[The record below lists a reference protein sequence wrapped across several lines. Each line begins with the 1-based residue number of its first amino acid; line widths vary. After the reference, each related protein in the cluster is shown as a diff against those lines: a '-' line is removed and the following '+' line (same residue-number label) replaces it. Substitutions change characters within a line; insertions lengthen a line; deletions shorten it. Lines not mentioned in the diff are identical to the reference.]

1 MDFLVVGFLIWS
13 VPSALA
19 ARWLA
24 LEKGH
29 GGTSWFVVG
38 LFFGPLAVLTVGLAP
53 RGYEGFKACVECDEP
68 IRPAATRCPFCGTDL
83 IAAEAEEQQAAS

>member
-1 MDFLVVGFLIWS
+1 MDVLAGLWIRWAI
-13 VPSALA
+13 PSALA

-29 GGTSWFVVG
+29 DGVRWAISG

-53 RGYEGFKACVECDEP
+53 RGFVDFKACVECAEP
-68 IRPAATRCPFCGTDL
+68 IRPTATRCPYCATDL
-83 IAAEAEEQQAAS
+83 IEAEADEAT